1 MVKSTHTELPLKV
14 FLGTSSGPTM
24 NITINES
31 IGNTSLCIITLVLAG
46 NESSVQDFSV
56 NIFTTDGTAIG
67 IVMRAMAIRI
77 CSM

>member
-1 MVKSTHTELPLKV
+1 
-14 FLGTSSGPTM
+14 M